1 VGLIVTEQS
10 QGHGAWSTQVRTVR
24 DHLMSRDLMGISVLA
39 VASLFLVVALALVV
53 VSPGVRHQLALSFTR
68 ASDSYTELY
77 FAGSQ
82 PVSTTTVGDQPQV
95 RVNFV
100 VANHE
105 NGSTQYAYQIRLL
118 DPAGR
123 PAAQRTGSV
132 PVADGEAR
140 SNEVALTL
148 PAATAWSTVEVA
160 LLNRPE
166 TIHYTTPEARTPGV
180 N

>member
-1 VGLIVTEQS
+1 VTEQS
-10 QGHGAWSTQVRTVR
+10 QGHGAWSTQLRTVR
-24 DHLMSRDLMGISVLA
+24 GHLMSRDLLGISVLA

-82 PVSTTTVGDQPQV
+82 PVSTTTAAGDQPQV
-95 RVNFV
+95 RVTFV

-105 NGSTQYAYQIRLL
+105 NGSIQYSYRVRLL

-132 PVADGEAR
+132 SVEDGEAR

-148 PAATAWSTVEVA
+148 PTGTAWSTVDVT

-166 TIHYTTPEARTPGV
+166 TIHYTTPEARTPG